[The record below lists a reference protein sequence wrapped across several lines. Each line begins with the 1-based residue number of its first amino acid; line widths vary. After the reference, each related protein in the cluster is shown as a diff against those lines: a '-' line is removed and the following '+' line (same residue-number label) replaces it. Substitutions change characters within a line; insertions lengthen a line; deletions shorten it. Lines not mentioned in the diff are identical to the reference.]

1 MKDPAG
7 MRIIFMK
14 GAGSST
20 VMESGFL
27 GVSVG
32 EGVPVIV
39 GVSVE
44 VGVEVWVDVGV
55 SVEVGV

>member
-1 MKDPAG
+1 MKEPAG

-20 VMESGFL
+20 VMESGFV

-32 EGVPVIV
+32 EGVSVIV

-44 VGVEVWVDVGV
+44 VDVGV
-55 SVEVGV
+55 SVEVEV